1 MNSKKQ
7 YESEYPRETT
17 IMTTSVDHEL
27 DDHDDDGNFQLQL
40 EQPLPTF
47 ENLAEFEL
55 RNPATAVIQD
65 FGKTR
70 SRS

>member
-1 MNSKKQ
+1 
-7 YESEYPRETT
+7 
-17 IMTTSVDHEL
+17 MTTSVDHEL